1 MIEVGKLLFH
11 LSNTG
16 YLISAGR
23 GRGTTYSVSH
33 SSTISVN
40 PHHQININGA
50 EINTKDRQTIGA
62 LRKRVLEYCKT
73 PHTAKEILSHIERT
87 YQYRNVQVFIK
98 ALVEQG
104 KLVPENV
111 NIKRNVKYVASDD
124 F

>member
-1 MIEVGKLLFH
+1 MI
-11 LSNTG
+11 ST
-16 YLISAGR
+16 GR
-23 GRGTTYSVSH
+23 GRGTAY
-33 SSTISVN
+33 SVN
-40 PHHQININGA
+40 PQSQININEA
-50 EINTKDRQTIGA
+50 TINIKDPEINIKDPGVSNKDRKTIDV
-62 LRKRVLEYCKT
+62 LRERVLEFCKT

-111 NIKRNVKYVASDD
+111 NIKRNVKYVVSDD